1 MFGLP
6 HSTAVNR
13 RITKEKLYAQI
24 TLPASVKACIKSQI
38 DAVIWRYKLSASS
51 MNIRAGK
58 TVDEIQ
64 IFEIILR
71 QKELDRHILPALA
84 KAIPYKI
91 LFVLTY
97 DDMAQLRMDISG
109 TFYHTDWQQTSRI
122 RLEFDGLNLD
132 ALYES
137 LGRQVAG
144 GRLNAAERIDDAVRI
159 DLRRQQLERDIA
171 AIEKK
176 ILREKQFNRQVE
188 LHAALKKLRAECATL
203 DDKT

>member
-6 HSTAVNR
+6 ASTEVNR

-38 DAVIWRYKLSASS
+38 DAVIWRHKLSASS
-51 MNIRAGK
+51 MNVRAGEM
-58 TVDEIQ
+58 VDEIQ
-64 IFEIILR
+64 LFEIILR
-71 QKELDRHILPALA
+71 QKELDRRILPALA

-97 DDMAQLRMDISG
+97 GDMAQLRMDVSG
-109 TFYHTDWQQTSRI
+109 TFYHTGWQQTSLI

-137 LGRQVAG
+137 LGRQIAG
-144 GRLNAAERIDDAVRI
+144 GRLNAAERIDEAVRI
-159 DLRRQQLERDIA
+159 DLQRRQLERDMA
-171 AIEKK
+171 ALEKK

-188 LHAALKKLRAECATL
+188 LHTALKNLRAEHAAL
-203 DDKT
+203 EDKT